1 MRYRRCVLCLLPL
14 FALSW
19 SARAQEP
26 TGDTDGDGLADVEED
41 VNGNESVESGETNPL
56 RADTDNGGEA
66 DGAERRWGRNPLDPE
81 DDLTADPDGDG
92 LTNARER
99 ALGTDPRK
107 RDTDGDTLTDKEE
120 IGRRTNPRAADT
132 DGDGFDD
139 GKEVGLGTDPRNAD
153 TDSDGIVDATDPFP
167 LETLFSRDADRDG
180 VPDEWEVANALSPAE
195 ARDAALDSD
204 SDGVSNVQEFI
215 HNTSPRMADTDGDG
229 IPDGEEIARGTDPE
243 ENACLFHDAAAEPL
257 PDAAGHWGEPFITG
271 LRETQAFGTRT
282 PIIEG
287 YREHPPSNPLFLP
300 DHDISR
306 IELLKMALLSSCRE
320 PEDGDV
326 PLTFDDFPLSERP
339 RESADRR
346 AQRRLVIAAVRQ
358 GIIEGYPDGT
368 FRPTAPIN
376 RAEALKILLLT
387 ANADRI
393 LAELGSTDVP
403 SRAFSDVPPHTWF
416 AQHVANGLTLGLLE
430 GYPDGTFRPAQ
441 PITRAE
447 AAKLVYLLMI
457 SNPGVNGYV
466 VLEEEEEDRSQ

>member
-14 FALSW
+14 LALSW
-19 SARAQEP
+19 NARAQEP
-26 TGDTDGDGLADVEED
+26 TGDTDGDGLADAEED
-41 VNGNESVESGETNPL
+41 VNGNEIVDNGETSPL

-107 RDTDGDTLTDKEE
+107 RDTDGDGLTDKEE
-120 IGRRTNPRAADT
+120 IGRRTNPRTADT

-153 TDSDGIVDATDPFP
+153 TDTDGVGDAADPFP
-167 LETLFSRDADRDG
+167 LETLFSRDADGDG
-180 VPDEWEVANALSPAE
+180 IPDEWEVTNALSPTE

-215 HNTSPRMADTDGDG
+215 HNTHPRMADTDGDG
-229 IPDGEEIARGTDPE
+229 VPDGEEIAQGTDPE
-243 ENACLFHDAAAEPL
+243 ENACLFHDATAEPL
-257 PDAAGHWGEPFITG
+257 PDAAGHWGEPFIAG

-287 YREHPPSNPLFLP
+287 YREHPLSDPLFLP
-300 DHDISR
+300 DRDIAR
-306 IELLKMALLSSCRE
+306 IELLKIALLSSCRE

-326 PLTFDDFPLSERP
+326 KRTFEDFPLAARP
-339 RESADRR
+339 RESPERR
-346 AQRRLVIAAVRQ
+346 TQRRLVIAAVRR
-358 GIIEGYPDGT
+358 GFIEGYPDGT
-368 FRPTAPIN
+368 LRPAAPIN

-393 LAELGSTDVP
+393 LAELGPVDTP
-403 SRAFSDVPPHTWF
+403 PQTFSDVPPHAWF
-416 AQHVANGLTLGLLE
+416 APHVAHGLTLGLLE

-457 SNPGVNGYV
+457 SNPGVNGYI
-466 VLEEEEEDRSQ
+466 VLEQEENRP

>member
-1 MRYRRCVLCLLPL
+1 MPLL
-14 FALSW
+14 ALSW
-19 SARAQEP
+19 TARAQEP
-26 TGDTDGDGLADVEED
+26 TGDTDGDGLADTEED
-41 VNGNESVESGETNPL
+41 ANGNEMVDSGETSSL

-66 DGAERRWGRNPLDPE
+66 DGAEKRWGRNPLDPE

-92 LTNARER
+92 LTNAREL

-120 IGRRTNPRAADT
+120 IGRRTNPRMADT
-132 DGDGFDD
+132 DSDGFDD
-139 GKEVGLGTDPRNAD
+139 GKEAGLGTDPRSAD
-153 TDSDGIVDATDPFP
+153 TDGDGVADAADPFP
-167 LETLFSRDADRDG
+167 LEKSFSRDADRDG
-180 VPDEWEVANALSPAE
+180 IPDEWEVTNALSPAE

-204 SDGVSNVQEFI
+204 NDGVPNVQEFI
-215 HNTSPRMADTDGDG
+215 HNTHPRMADTDGDG
-229 IPDGEEIARGTDPE
+229 IGDGEEIAQGTDPE
-243 ENACLFHDAAAEPL
+243 ENACLFRDAAAEPL
-257 PDAAGHWGEPFITG
+257 PDAAGHWGEPFIAG

-287 YREHPPSNPLFLP
+287 YRESPSSAPLFLP
-300 DHDISR
+300 DRSIAR
-306 IELLKMALLSSCRE
+306 VELLKMALLSSCRE

-326 PLTFDDFPLSERP
+326 SRTFEDFPLTERP

-346 AQRRLVIAAVRQ
+346 ALRRIVVTAVRQ

-368 FRPTAPIN
+368 FRPAAPIN

-387 ANADRI
+387 ANADHI
-393 LAELGSTDVP
+393 LAELDAAGAVP
-403 SRAFSDVPPHTWF
+403 QTFSDVPPHAWF
-416 AQHVANGLTLGLLE
+416 AKHVANGLALGLLE

-466 VLEEEEEDRSQ
+466 VLEQD